1 MVDLVFGRE
10 YACGYIYG
18 KGTYGGE
25 RKIIYIYICISCIS
39 CIIYIYI
46 IYIYIIYIYIIY
58 LRAKVE
64 AAAAVTREDIHLAP
78 RPLVGV
84 ERLVARGAR
93 RRRRRA

>member
-25 RKIIYIYICISCIS
+25 RKIIYIYICIS